1 MEGNEK
7 WKQKKFISWSEKNSK
22 IKYKSGNASILK
34 VNDSC
39 FVKLNDHIN
48 EKEILEKFLQ
58 ASKAGFVDQNKT
70 DNNKMITDDHNR
82 IGITKVR
89 NDFFEMKIGGSQ
101 FGCRYEGL
109 YSEKVII
116 NNEKISL
123 IIFNKYVW
131 TDGRDTISYDS
142 CNEFMYYLN
151 DTTFATFSSKVE
163 QKISNQQIET
173 FCSALDK
180 GYVAK
185 RQCCKGV
192 KPIENA
198 NEIKIN
204 ADLRVLSEN
213 NLVNSQRK
221 ILIVFSKIGTHKS
234 ISTIVNQKSKV
245 HK

>member
-1 MEGNEK
+1 
-7 WKQKKFISWSEKNSK
+7 
-22 IKYKSGNASILK
+22 
-34 VNDSC
+34 
-39 FVKLNDHIN
+39 
-48 EKEILEKFLQ
+48 
-58 ASKAGFVDQNKT
+58 
-70 DNNKMITDDHNR
+70 
-82 IGITKVR
+82 
-89 NDFFEMKIGGSQ
+89 MKIGGSQ

-173 FCSALDK
+173 LCSALDK

-192 KPIENA
+192 KPI
-198 NEIKIN
+198 
-204 ADLRVLSEN
+204 EN